1 MFQREIV
8 DRVTRS
14 LEEKRVAAEALAE
27 ARRRAAEEQNP
38 NLLRIGNAMRSIPL
52 RTLNE
57 SMKGG
62 EDLARRISALQKE
75 SLLLQEEY
83 RTELVR
89 MGYSE
94 DYTVPE
100 RECAL
105 CSDSG
110 WVNGKMCVCLKREI
124 VKEGYRAS
132 GMGKLLVKQRFDNFD
147 LSYYSTALL
156 PDKTYSPRD
165 VMASILEEMKSYAD
179 SFSLASPS
187 LLFIGGTGL
196 GKTHLSS
203 AIAGKVI
210 EKGFD
215 VVYESAP
222 GVSLLF
228 EKDRFGKEEG
238 TGEKIQRILEAELL
252 ILDDLGTEPTSQ
264 TGTSALYQI
273 INHRAAVVEKPT
285 IISTNLT
292 YRELEKRYDT
302 ATLSRLLGEFEV
314 KYFVGNDVR
323 MAKLGR

>member
-8 DRVTRS
+8 EEVTRAFDQRRQNEEAAAVARRIQA
-14 LEEKRVAAEALAE
+14 EEK
-27 ARRRAAEEQNP
+27 NP
-38 NLLRIGNAMRSIPL
+38 ELFRLGTAMRSIPL

-62 EDLARRISALQKE
+62 EDLKIRLSRLQEE
-75 SLLLQEEY
+75 SRLLQEEY
-83 RTELVR
+83 GRELEK
-89 MGYSE
+89 MGLGR
-94 DYTVPE
+94 DHTVPH
-100 RECAL
+100 RACKV

-110 WVNGKMCVCLKREI
+110 WVDGKMCRCLRSAI

-132 GMGKLLVKQRFDNFD
+132 GMGKLLAKQRFDNFD
-147 LSYYSTALL
+147 LSFYSTALL
-156 PDKTYSPRD
+156 PDSRYSPRD
-165 VMASILEEMKSYAD
+165 VMESILEEMKAYAD
-179 SFSLASPS
+179 SFTTSSPS

-222 GVSLLF
+222 NVALLF

-238 TGEKIQRILEAELL
+238 TGERIARLMEAELL
-252 ILDDLGTEPTSQ
+252 ILDDLGTEPGSQ
-264 TGTSALYQI
+264 TGSSALYQL
-273 INHRAAVVEKPT
+273 INHRAAVAELPT
-285 IISTNLT
+285 IISTNLS
-292 YRELEKRYDT
+292 YRQLEKRYDT

-314 KYFVGNDVR
+314 KLFQGEDVR